1 MLSTIGFAT
10 KNICKRLSTVFFIPE
25 SQYSCEAK
33 TEYGTRKSKLGVL
46 AYSQSDLSL
55 PGVLSQT
62 INFVTQVF
70 IYFFCETDDFLV
82 PYSVLDSQLY

>member
-1 MLSTIGFAT
+1 MQNGDYRLCH

-46 AYSQSDLSL
+46 AYSQSDLSF

-70 IYFFCETDDFLV
+70 I
-82 PYSVLDSQLY
+82 